1 MGLTS
6 ALFTGLSGLNAN
18 QFRIDVIGDNI
29 ANVNTTAFKGS
40 RVVFETQFAQTLSQ
54 GTPPGNIQGGTNPA
68 QIGLGTSLGA
78 VQRNVLQGSIET
90 TGVPTDLAIEGE
102 GFFIVR
108 SADNRQAYTR
118 DGAFTLNADNY
129 LVTPEGFFV
138 QGFGVDEDFNIVPGV
153 LTDLQ
158 IPLGR
163 LSAARATQSARLDG
177 NLSPDGTVGTQGTIL
192 LSNALV
198 SDALG
203 TPASAATAL
212 TDLRDASDPATVLF
226 NNGDVLT
233 LSGAEKGGRELPDAQ
248 FIVGTTGTT
257 LGDLCAWFEEVLGIN
272 TGAGLPGSPGVSVN
286 ASGQIV
292 ITGNAGTENDLEIA
306 PGELL
311 SSNSATPQP
320 LSFTKTQEA
329 NGDSVFT
336 SFTVYD
342 SLGTPVRIN
351 LTMVLEQKST
361 TGNTWRFYAESPDD
375 SDLSL
380 VLGSGTVTFYQS
392 GRLSS
397 TSNTMIQVDR
407 TNTGAADPLSFTLD
421 FSNVSGL
428 STGQSSLVL
437 TQQDG
442 FPPGVLDSFS
452 IGADGTITGTFTN
465 GLSRTL
471 GQIALATF
479 ANPAGLVRETNN
491 LYRTGP
497 NSGEAVIT
505 TPLSMGAGR
514 ILSGSLELS
523 NVDLS
528 REFIGLITASTGF
541 TAAGRVIT
549 TSDQLLNEL
558 LMLTR

>member
-311 SSNSATPQP
+311 SSNSTIPQP